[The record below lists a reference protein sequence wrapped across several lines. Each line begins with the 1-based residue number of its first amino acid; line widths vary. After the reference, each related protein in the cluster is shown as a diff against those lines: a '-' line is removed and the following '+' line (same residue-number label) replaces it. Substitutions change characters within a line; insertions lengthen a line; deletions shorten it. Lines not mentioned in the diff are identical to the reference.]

1 LRALICGKNEDLL
14 STLLAKKT
22 PNISEHSLSCQY
34 REQKILSPES
44 ILLSLM
50 FTETEKLDPSCS
62 EEKTYDSVVDEML
75 DKLGDTAVVS
85 KNDNKTKL
93 TFER

>member
-1 LRALICGKNEDLL
+1 LRALICGKNADLL
-14 STLLAKKT
+14 SALLAKKT

-44 ILLSLM
+44 IPLSPM

-62 EEKTYDSVVDEML
+62 EEKTYDRVVDETLYKL
-75 DKLGDTAVVS
+75 DDTVVVS
-85 KNDNKTKL
+85 KNDNKTRL